1 MIDLTAAAA
10 SLSEG
15 VTEARKI
22 ADPFVATEKQVAFA
36 LALGRDLRSLVGQDE
51 DRKDVVDSL
60 GDVFLAA
67 RSDRRKMST
76 LIDSMLTLVRDWRS
90 TDRAAQPAPE
100 AEAKVAQTPE
110 GVHRLDGEVF
120 KVQRAVNGS
129 GRLYAKRLAVTDHG
143 EDSEPRYSTE
153 FVYAPGVARRLS
165 EDTLMAVEE
174 AAEYG
179 RLYGTC
185 IVCGRTLTDEGSIA
199 RGIGPVCA
207 EKF

>member
-10 SLSEG
+10 SLAEG
-15 VTEARKI
+15 AAESRTI
-22 ADPFVATEKQVAFA
+22 ADPFAATEKQVRFA
-36 LALGRDLRSLVGQDE
+36 TSLGRDLRSLVGQDE
-51 DRKDVVDSL
+51 NRKIVVDTL

-76 LIDSMLTLVRDWRS
+76 LIDSMLTLAREWRS
-90 TDRAAQPAPE
+90 LDRDAQPTQQVKAEDAPE
-100 AEAKVAQTPE
+100 
-110 GVHRLDGEVF
+110 GMHRLDGEVF

-129 GRLYAKRLAVTDHG
+129 GRLYAKRLVVTDHG
-143 EDSEPRYSTE
+143 EGEEPRYSTA
-153 FVYAPGVARRLS
+153 FTFARGVVRRLS
-165 EDTLMAVEE
+165 KETLMGVEE

>member
-15 VTEARKI
+15 VAEARKI
-22 ADPFVATEKQVAFA
+22 ADPFAATEKQVAFA
-36 LALGRDLRSLVGQDE
+36 LALGRDLRSLVGEDE
-51 DRKDVVDSL
+51 DRKVVVDSL

-76 LIDSMLTLVRDWRS
+76 LIDSMLTLVREWRS
-90 TDRAAQPAPE
+90 LDRAAQPAPE
-100 AEAKVAQTPE
+100 TEAEETPE
-110 GVHRLDGEVF
+110 GMHRLDGEVF

-143 EDSEPRYSTE
+143 EGAEPRYSTE
-153 FVYAPGVARRLS
+153 FVYAPGVVRRLS

-199 RGIGPVCA
+199 RGIGPICA